1 MAEVKNFPILAKT
14 SVTSNDY
21 LPVTG
26 QRKLQ
31 VQSLFPSLATTG
43 VGGQSIYINV
53 TNANQLNFKG
63 LKSATTG
70 MLSIATN
77 ANNIDF
83 SVLPAG
89 IDLSLCDNTTSLFL
103 SSVDLASDVGVT
115 VLPVTNG
122 GTGLSTI
129 AKGAILYASNNDV
142 IAGTSA
148 LTNGQLLIG
157 NTGTGVP
164 SIATLTAGTN
174 MTVTNG
180 AGTITLAANLST
192 LTAALDCDIYNINLN
207 AAAGAS
213 WVSGDGTAEG
223 IHVDANGR
231 VFIGDSLP
239 SLPSLSGQLTLGG
252 SGSDALR
259 IGNTSSY
266 GNRRVKMVDNT
277 AAAGGAQLT
286 IEGADGGTGNQLGG
300 NIIIEAGSGSGS
312 GTGGTLKLLGGNTGG
327 GNPGE
332 VIIGNTKGVSEQA
345 GIIVDLNG
353 NVKLDSGYLRYS
365 AAPQV
370 LVGAGAVNL
379 ITQITH
385 IETTGANALTLADG
399 VEGQTKIIVMTVDG
413 GNGTLTPTNGAGY
426 TTLGFH
432 DVGDSVHL
440 LFTNG
445 KWFIIGEY
453 GMTIA

>member
-26 QRKLQ
+26 QRRLQ

-103 SSVDLASDVGVT
+103 DSVDLTSDVGIT

-192 LTAALDCDIYNINLN
+192 LTAALNCDIYNINLN

-223 IHVDANGR
+223 IYVDANGR

-252 SGSDALR
+252 NGSDALR

-286 IEGADGGTGNQLGG
+286 IEGATGGTGNQFGG

-327 GNPGE
+327 GNSGE

-345 GIIVDLNG
+345 GIIVDLDG

-365 AAPQV
+365 DAPQV

-379 ITQITH
+379 ISQITH
-385 IETTGANALTLADG
+385 IETTGTDALTLADG

-445 KWFIIGEY
+445 KWFILGDY
-453 GMTIA
+453 GMTIS

>member
-192 LTAALDCDIYNINLN
+192 LTAALNCDIYNINLN

-223 IHVDANGR
+223 IYVDANGR

-286 IEGADGGTGNQLGG
+286 IEGATGGTGNQLGG

-379 ITQITH
+379 VTQITH

-413 GNGTLTPTNGAGY
+413 GNGTLTPTNSAGY

>member
-192 LTAALDCDIYNINLN
+192 LTAALNCDIYNINLN

-223 IHVDANGR
+223 IYVDANGR

-252 SGSDALR
+252 NGSDALR

-286 IEGADGGTGNQLGG
+286 IEGATGGTGNQLGG

-379 ITQITH
+379 VTQITH

-413 GNGTLTPTNGAGY
+413 GNGTLTPTNSAGY